1 MEVDVRAD
9 GIVDEEAGL
18 LPSQMQRRGSGTQI
32 DWLRRGYLMT
42 LERALLDLQICW
54 DTRLRVVRTERN
66 EVEMFEIQN
75 YFFDNTHL
83 EFVLGGKVKVWQA
96 DLPMFPATPF
106 GGEMA
111 DGEEDDGWY
120 ANRGPSDGVFSFS
133 TICDALAIDLKRARG
148 ALRGYEAR
156 RVGGSNERIDFAN
169 VTQGVLNEPGMFGT
183 LDPDSVGRDRD
194 DTCDRG
200 DESPAVRLEGAVGAD
215 APMAR
220 PVAHPLVRAG
230 ADERAAHPARRLSA
244 SFHRANR
251 RGQEMLFAQ
260 KPKQPEG
267 GANSG
272 SLRVPLPFVAREAV
286 RAEELAIEARKFNHR
301 GE

>member
-1 MEVDVRAD
+1 MEVDVRAE

-120 ANRGPSDGVFSFS
+120 VNRGPSDGVFSFS
-133 TICDALAIDLKRARG
+133 TICDALAIDLKRARV
-148 ALRGYEAR
+148 ALRGWEAR
-156 RVGGSNERIDFAN
+156 RAGGSNERIDFAN
-169 VTQGVLNEPGMFGT
+169 VTQGVLINEPGSFGT
-183 LDPDSVGRDRD
+183 LDPDSAGRDRD

-200 DESPAVRLEGAVGAD
+200 NESPAVRLEGTVGAD
-215 APMAR
+215 AS
-220 PVAHPLVRAG
+220 VAHSIAYPLVRAG
-230 ADERAAHPARRLSA
+230 TNERAAPKAHRNASRLL
-244 SFHRANR
+244 RANR
-251 RGQEMLFAQ
+251 RGQQTLFTA
-260 KPKQPEG
+260 KPKQPK
-267 GANSG
+267 GA
-272 SLRVPLPFVAREAV
+272 A
-286 RAEELAIEARKFNHR
+286 
-301 GE
+301 